1 MSAWKLPAEALRIA
15 AGRWHVKSEPGWGA
29 AHAVFAPVRQQS
41 GGWRLALPE
50 HAVLPLSAIDD
61 TGWTP
66 LAMPPSDGATHYL
79 CMLRYDQPP
88 QRPGKAYFRARHP
101 ATPAPQQAVNA
112 AASTTHVAAAELERE
127 VTRLRQA
134 LGEKFA
140 RYLVQPLGATATDT
154 ARPGPVPEQLCFAF
168 ASCQYPAGMLDRV
181 VAHAGYRALARYL
194 ERPGA
199 AWPERLLLL
208 GDQVYTDATSGL
220 LDPVRL
226 EDRFRIPYEDMLD
239 REMGPLGELPQE
251 FLGRVRMT
259 PDDHEIGDN
268 WEPFRPGG
276 TGPRYRHGL
285 AAYWQHQRPGEPRSR
300 AVQILEQGSGWHLF
314 MADSRTQRAH
324 RSADTLDR
332 ALLLGLEQTEQLEA
346 WLLQAPGESL
356 KIVSSAALLLPRSRE
371 SIDDPLYLDNWQ
383 GYPAS
388 FCRLLAFVCDHQL
401 RNLVFLSG
409 DLHLGCRAEVTV
421 RNVESGA
428 SVEFQSCHAPA
439 LYAPY
444 PFANE
449 TEWNLLLH
457 DSFRFDAVRAGTR
470 QSYECMVDAQVLAP
484 GRNGCALLKATRS
497 GTDWSATV
505 EVVG

>member
-1 MSAWKLPAEALRIA
+1 
-15 AGRWHVKSEPGWGA
+15 
-29 AHAVFAPVRQQS
+29 
-41 GGWRLALPE
+41 
-50 HAVLPLSAIDD
+50 
-61 TGWTP
+61 
-66 LAMPPSDGATHYL
+66 
-79 CMLRYDQPP
+79 
-88 QRPGKAYFRARHP
+88 
-101 ATPAPQQAVNA
+101 
-112 AASTTHVAAAELERE
+112 
-127 VTRLRQA
+127 
-134 LGEKFA
+134 
-140 RYLVQPLGATATDT
+140 
-154 ARPGPVPEQLCFAF
+154 
-168 ASCQYPAGMLDRV
+168 
-181 VAHAGYRALARYL
+181 
-194 ERPGA
+194 
-199 AWPERLLLL
+199 
-208 GDQVYTDATSGL
+208 YTDATSGL

-268 WEPFRPGG
+268 WEPFRAGG

-314 MADSRTQRAH
+314 MADSRTQRPH
-324 RSADTLDR
+324 RSAETLDR
-332 ALLLGLEQTEQLEA
+332 ALILGLEQTQQLEA
-346 WLLQAPGESL
+346 WLLQAPPESL
-356 KIVSSAALLLPRSRE
+356 KIVSSAALLLPRSRQW
-371 SIDDPLYLDNWQ
+371 IDDPLYLDNWQ

-428 SVEFQSCHAPA
+428 SAEFQSCHAPA

-457 DSFRFDAVRAGTR
+457 DSFGFDAVRAGVR
-470 QSYECMVDAQVLAP
+470 QSYECTVDAQVLAP

-497 GTDWSATV
+497 GADWSATV